1 MSFMSNGTYY
11 LFYFRRD
18 LIVVFVVK
26 VSEAASAVLEHIQ
39 IPVNNNDDDDDDDSK
54 RSALNCRKTS
64 KMTNF
69 VLCVGV
75 FMGVTKKLS
84 INNNKN
90 NTYNNRSHKTQ

>member
-1 MSFMSNGTYY
+1 MSFMSTGTYY
-11 LFYFRRD
+11 LFYSRRD
-18 LIVVFVVK
+18 PKIVFVVK

-39 IPVNNNDDDDDDDSK
+39 IPDNNDDDSK

-75 FMGVTKKLS
+75 FMCVTKK
-84 INNNKN
+84 N
-90 NTYNNRSHKTQ
+90 